1 MNTTK
6 KALRLFNVTLQLDGI
21 ENLITEDKRLEL
33 VKCCQAAIKQV
44 KNNGCSQN
52 VSKPLADLKNLLAEK
67 TIEITT
73 KDLDCK
79 QHHKLRSEIEVIKE
93 SLIALK

>member
-1 MNTTK
+1 MNTIK
-6 KALRLFNVTLQLDGI
+6 KALDLFNVTLQLDGI
-21 ENLITEDKRLEL
+21 ENVITEEKRLEL
-33 VKCCQAAIKQV
+33 VKCCQSAIKQV
-44 KNNGCSQN
+44 ENNVCSQN
-52 VSKPLADLKNLLAEK
+52 VSKPLVELKNLLAKK

-73 KDLDCK
+73 KDLDSK